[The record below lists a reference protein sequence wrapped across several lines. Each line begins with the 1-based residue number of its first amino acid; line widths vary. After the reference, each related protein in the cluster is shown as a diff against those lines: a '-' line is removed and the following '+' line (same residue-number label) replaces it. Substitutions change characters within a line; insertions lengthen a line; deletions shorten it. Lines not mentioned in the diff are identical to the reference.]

1 MSLSFQA
8 LKYLVICYSVT
19 DNWNRFPPPFWDT
32 AFQVCQ
38 GSSQIQWSFFGSY
51 LVWSSSS
58 IPSRN
63 TLFPW
68 LLWPLTLL
76 AFPLHDC
83 LTLLVPFTLSFF
95 VQPLN
100 LGIAQSGLGPLS
112 PFIPIQV
119 SLGDFIQLHGLKIH
133 LCANRSQTCRLVLN
147 LLQTIDSYFPMPVWH
162 RNLAI
167 QWASPNLHSEGMTLD
182 CPHTQD
188 YSSIGWRYFSKSRQ
202 QPPWC

>member
-1 MSLSFQA
+1 MDSHPHSETLLFKCAKDPNIVRSSGHFLGLTLCGLPAASLLETLFSLGFCDLSLS
-8 LKYLVICYSVT
+8 
-19 DNWNRFPPPFWDT
+19 W
-32 AFQVCQ
+32 
-38 GSSQIQWSFFGSY
+38 
-51 LVWSSSS
+51 
-58 IPSRN
+58 
-63 TLFPW
+63 LFPYMTAW
-68 LLWPLTLL
+68 H
-76 AFPLHDC
+76 F
-83 LTLLVPFTLSFF
+83 LVPFTLSFF

-119 SLGDFIQLHGLKIH
+119 SLGDFIQPHGLKKH

-167 QWASPNLHSEGMTLD
+167 QWASPNLHSEGMTLN